1 MIHDI
6 IYIISFIMLVIIACI
21 TWNLHVMKQ
30 YEKSKQNTLNIIYD
44 FNVEKLNIAG
54 ERNDKNGVYD
64 VSDAIEEIKMP
75 CDLRIKGNE

>member
-21 TWNLHVMKQ
+21 TWNLHAMKQ
-30 YEKSKQNTLNIIYD
+30 YEKSKQNTLDIIYD

-54 ERNDKNGVYD
+54 EGNDKNGVYD